1 MVGELF
7 RFSGDVLLGRIKGIQ
22 RHVPGKNKSGQRD
35 SGQIP
40 DDAFLLSATTFVFY
54 SVCGIYTFVAVYER
68 TLNSPED
75 DMRKINSL
83 M

>member
-22 RHVPGKNKSGQRD
+22 RHVPGINISGQRV

-54 SVCGIYTFVAVYER
+54 SVCGIYTIHLQEA
-68 TLNSPED
+68 
-75 DMRKINSL
+75 
-83 M
+83 